1 MKWHVNDLDTSMAL
15 SISTSTSVQAQL
27 VTSVWCRMT
36 CSSWLVIHDVSLMR
50 LDSWLLTCD
59 LWLMTWLVTWLITH
73 DLTHDLWLVTCDSW
87 LDLWR
92 LTTHDLTHDLIH
104 DQWLVT
110 HDVSLMQLV
119 IFDSWLLTW
128 LTTCD
133 SWLITC
139 DLTRDLWLMTSDLW
153 STCDSWHV
161 TYELWPLIQDLRLA
175 THDMTHDLWL
185 MVHHLSNHDLWL
197 IIWTL
202 IITQFITALTARPTH
217 QVVNSKIQFSL
228 VWKFWID
235 KDSCEIWLGQVSSH
249 TILGTNMLE
258 HSWHTPDH
266 LWCSDSCCN

>member
-1 MKWHVNDLDTSMAL
+1 
-15 SISTSTSVQAQL
+15 
-27 VTSVWCRMT
+27 MT
-36 CSSWLVIHDVSLMR
+36 CDSWLMTRPVTTYNSWLV
-50 LDSWLLTCD
+50 T
-59 LWLMTWLVTWLITH
+59 WLMTWLMTS
-73 DLTHDLWLVTCDSW
+73 DLWPMTCHLCNSWFLTPDSW
-87 LDLWR
+87 HDSR
-92 LTTHDLTHDLIH
+92 L
-104 DQWLVT
+104 
-110 HDVSLMQLV
+110 
-119 IFDSWLLTW
+119 
-128 LTTCD
+128 D

-235 KDSCEIWLGQVSSH
+235 KDSCEIWLAQVSCR

-258 HSWHTPDH
+258 HFWHNPDH